1 MNIKFSW
8 NTELAESEDEFNEKQ
23 ASEIIDLAFDEIK
36 SLKEENIYLQ
46 ARLNM
51 AISTINKL
59 KDKL

>member
-36 SLKEENIYLQ
+36 SLKEENIQ
-46 ARLNM
+46 
-51 AISTINKL
+51 L
-59 KDKL
+59 KKICG